1 MGTPLDY
8 QQNFTLSY
16 QLPLNLIPV
25 FDWIMS
31 DAQYTANYTWVR
43 GTKLD
48 DGTSLGNTIT
58 NNRNLNINGTFNMEK
73 LYNHIPFLKTANER
87 FDRISAPVSM
97 VSMKQQRIGSV
108 ATIKNKGD
116 DKTKK
121 ALPKNKNSFET
132 EITILPDTSMVVT
145 HGKKSKRIVVTART
159 RDGHIYKLKYR
170 KIDNNKIRI
179 INKVDSALHLKITV
193 AAKMPL
199 ENNKWYKTAQSIA
212 RVMMMVRNVS
222 ISYRNQYS
230 MSLPGFMPNVGDA
243 LGQNRGN
250 GLLSPG
256 LDFAFGLT
264 GDSYVEKSYERG
276 WLLQNDSVATPAT
289 SNTTED
295 LQLRATLEPLKDLK
309 IDLNATRIST
319 KARSI
324 QYMYSGMP
332 TTQSGTFAM
341 TTISIGSSFEGIGN
355 ANNGYHSNT
364 FDKFCGLLDAFRSR
378 VEAQYMS
385 AVYPK
390 NTSLA
395 GKIFDIKNGTVNKY
409 SADVMVPAFIS
420 AYTSMG
426 GNSLELF
433 PSLARL
439 LPNWTLRYGGLVK
452 LPWFRDVFK
461 SFNINHSYKSIYTVG
476 SYSSYSTFAEYMN
489 GLGFITDTETGNP
502 TPSSMFNVSTVSINE
517 AFSPLLG
524 IDMTFNNNI
533 TAKLEYRTVRS
544 VNLSMTSVQ
553 VNEALSKDWVIGLGY
568 KISDFSLFGMK
579 SHRVVSS
586 KKDNKGNTTNNRR
599 GGLNHDL
606 NLRLDMSYRNQA
618 AITRDIASMMSNAS
632 SGNTAFKL
640 SFAADYTLSRML
652 TMSFYYD
659 HQSNTPLLSSSSY
672 PTTTRDFGLSIK
684 FSLTR

>member
-1 MGTPLDY
+1 
-8 QQNFTLSY
+8 
-16 QLPLNLIPV
+16 
-25 FDWIMS
+25 
-31 DAQYTANYTWVR
+31 
-43 GTKLD
+43 
-48 DGTSLGNTIT
+48 
-58 NNRNLNINGTFNMEK
+58 MEK

-452 LPWFRDVFK
+452 LPWCRDVFK
-461 SFNINHSYKSIYTVG
+461 SFNINNSYKSI
-476 SYSSYSTFAEYMN
+476 
-489 GLGFITDTETGNP
+489 
-502 TPSSMFNVSTVSINE
+502 
-517 AFSPLLG
+517 
-524 IDMTFNNNI
+524 
-533 TAKLEYRTVRS
+533 
-544 VNLSMTSVQ
+544 
-553 VNEALSKDWVIGLGY
+553 
-568 KISDFSLFGMK
+568 
-579 SHRVVSS
+579 
-586 KKDNKGNTTNNRR
+586 
-599 GGLNHDL
+599 
-606 NLRLDMSYRNQA
+606 
-618 AITRDIASMMSNAS
+618 
-632 SGNTAFKL
+632 
-640 SFAADYTLSRML
+640 
-652 TMSFYYD
+652 
-659 HQSNTPLLSSSSY
+659 
-672 PTTTRDFGLSIK
+672 
-684 FSLTR
+684 